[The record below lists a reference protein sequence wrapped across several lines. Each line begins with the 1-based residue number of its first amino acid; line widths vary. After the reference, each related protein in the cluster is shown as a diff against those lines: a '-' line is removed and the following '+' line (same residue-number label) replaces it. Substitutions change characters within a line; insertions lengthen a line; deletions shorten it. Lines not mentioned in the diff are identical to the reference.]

1 MNIIT
6 YIYIQ
11 KLQQKN
17 PLCVFVLSFPC
28 QFGVV
33 YEGATL
39 LAVDFMSQ
47 QWRRCWQFS
56 FQESPNLPIKG

>member
-6 YIYIQ
+6 YIYMQ

-28 QFGVV
+28 QFRVV

-39 LAVDFMSQ
+39 LAVDFMS
-47 QWRRCWQFS
+47 
-56 FQESPNLPIKG
+56 